1 MACVHEKRNAL
12 RVLMGSPE
20 EKRSPADL
28 CIDGWTVLEL
38 LQKEQVV
45 MSRIVQVFTVLQV

>member
-1 MACVHEKRNAL
+1 
-12 RVLMGSPE
+12 MGSPE